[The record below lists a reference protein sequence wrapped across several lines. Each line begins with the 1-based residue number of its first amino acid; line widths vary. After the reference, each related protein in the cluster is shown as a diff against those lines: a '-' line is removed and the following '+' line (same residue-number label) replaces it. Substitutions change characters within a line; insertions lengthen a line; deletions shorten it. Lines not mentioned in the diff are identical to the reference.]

1 MLEFICLFFP
11 PVLGLA
17 LMEHL
22 LKRKFS
28 NKGLLILYVWLCL
41 SSNFIVFVLKRLAFQ
56 TSTAPFFNISVD
68 AALHYIPM
76 AFLATCLMTY
86 FTTLFFKKTE
96 LSFETKEDKAD
107 SSKETDTKKTEADK
121 TDE

>member
-17 LMEHL
+17 MIEHL

-28 NKGLLILYVWLCL
+28 CKGLLFLYVWLCL
-41 SSNFIVFVLKRLAFQ
+41 ASNLMVFIIKCLCFQ
-56 TSTAPFFNISVD
+56 TSGAPFFNISVD
-68 AALHYIPM
+68 TALRYIPM
-76 AFLATCLMTY
+76 AILATCLVAY

-96 LSFETKEDKAD
+96 LSLEVKDEGNEEQ
-107 SSKETDTKKTEADK
+107 ETDKTNE
-121 TDE
+121 

>member
-17 LMEHL
+17 IIEHL

-28 NKGLLILYVWLCL
+28 NKALLFLYVWFCL
-41 SSNFIVFVLKRLAFQ
+41 SSNLIVFIIKFLFFQ
-56 TSTAPFFNISVD
+56 TADASFFNISVNT
-68 AALHYIPM
+68 ALRYIPL
-76 AFLATCLMTY
+76 ALLATCLVAY

-96 LSFETKEDKAD
+96 LTLETKEEDNEEQ
-107 SSKETDTKKTEADK
+107 ETEK

>member
-17 LMEHL
+17 IIERF
-22 LKRKFS
+22 LKRNFPRKT
-28 NKGLLILYVWLCL
+28 LLFLYVWFCL
-41 SSNFIVFVLKRLAFQ
+41 ASNLIVFIVKLLCFQ
-56 TSTAPFFNISVD
+56 TADMPFSNISVNT
-68 AALHYIPM
+68 ALRYIPM
-76 AFLATCLMTY
+76 AILATCLVAY

-96 LSFETKEDKAD
+96 LSLELKEDD
-107 SSKETDTKKTEADK
+107 DEEQETDN